1 MSGKPVY
8 YWDTSVWLA
17 WIKDETR
24 EPGEMEGVAEI
35 AQEVFDG
42 DAVLITSTITR
53 IEILETHLE
62 LNQRNKFLE
71 TLESS
76 GITDVDLDPFV
87 AEIASE
93 IRDYYVS
100 KRPDGAKM
108 SVPDAIHLATA
119 IHSKATEF
127 NHFEKGRK
135 SIYFSK
141 LGSMVAD
148 KYPLNI
154 KCPMESQTEMKLTDT
169 NPSKEE

>member
-1 MSGKPVY
+1 MSGKPIY

-17 WIKDETR
+17 WLKGETR
-24 EPGEMEGVAEI
+24 EAGEMEGVAEI
-35 AQEVFDG
+35 AQEVVDG
-42 DAVLITSTITR
+42 EAVLITSTITR
-53 IEILETHLE
+53 IEILETRLE
-62 LNQRNKFLE
+62 PNQRNKFLE

-76 GITDVDLDPFV
+76 GITEVDLDPFV

-93 IRDYYVS
+93 IRDYYILQ
-100 KRPDGAKM
+100 RPDGSKM

-127 NHFEKGRK
+127 SHFEKGEK
-135 SIYFSK
+135 SISFSK

-154 KCPMESQTEMKLTDT
+154 KCPMKSQTELKLIDTD
-169 NPSKEE
+169 PPKEK